1 MSSLLDTGNVD
12 EASKAVHDLKPPKR

>member
-12 EASKAVHDLKPPKR
+12 EASKAVRDLKPPKR